1 MAPSS
6 SVEDEY
12 GELGSSYSQVTSGQI
27 AHHAFG
33 FQQVLSAVT
42 HALASK
48 QTPNSAAAG
57 QQAKRDLDKKR
68 TAASA
73 TGLWAEMLLC

>member
-1 MAPSS
+1 MANSDFS
-6 SVEDEY
+6 R
-12 GELGSSYSQVTSGQI
+12 SQATHEHTAHQA

-33 FQQVLSAVT
+33 FQQVLAAVT

-48 QTPNSAAAG
+48 QTPSRAAAG
-57 QQAKRDLDKKR
+57 RRVQRDLDRKR

-73 TGLWAEMLLC
+73 TGSWAEMLLR